1 SPSASM
7 PRPSVA
13 RFAERPKESALRS
26 TLQELV
32 KNKAVACGEIWS
44 AASQDELPV
53 SEEERLRGGD
63 RRIDAC
69 RMVETLRPHD
79 AEEVASAVLSQFPA
93 ATIATYRLLCEIKP
107 IDPQGTR
114 S

>member
-1 SPSASM
+1 MRGA
-7 PRPSVA
+7 VAVTA
-13 RFAERPKESALRS
+13 RFGERPKEPALRS
-26 TLQELV
+26 ALQELV
-32 KNKAVACGEIWS
+32 KDKTVARGEIWS

-69 RMVETLRPHD
+69 LLIETLRAHD
-79 AEEVASAVLSQFPA
+79 AEQVAGALSSEFP

-107 IDPQGTR
+107 TNHQFTGTGT
-114 S
+114 